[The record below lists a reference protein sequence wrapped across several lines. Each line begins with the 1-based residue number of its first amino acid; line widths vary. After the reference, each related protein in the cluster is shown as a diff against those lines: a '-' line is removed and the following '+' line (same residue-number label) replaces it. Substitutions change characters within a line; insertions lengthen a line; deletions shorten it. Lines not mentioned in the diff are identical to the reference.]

1 MSEIQ
6 KKKRKTNLLRVFKHP
21 EVKSSL
27 KLSTFPK
34 KQSVETGTESNVSL
48 ITPAKESQQNL
59 IHLKLR

>member
-6 KKKRKTNLLRVFKHP
+6 KPSRVFTHL
-21 EVKSSL
+21 EVKSTL
-27 KLSTFPK
+27 KMSPFPT